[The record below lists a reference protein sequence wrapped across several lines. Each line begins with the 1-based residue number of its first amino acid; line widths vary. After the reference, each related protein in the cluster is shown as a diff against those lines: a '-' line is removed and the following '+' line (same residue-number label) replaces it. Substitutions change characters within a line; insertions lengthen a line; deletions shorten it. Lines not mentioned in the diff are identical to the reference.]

1 MGVTGLSVLT
11 ADIFS
16 GNALTE
22 SDRIGIDRGRGVGA
36 LSESSGSDYQ

>member
-1 MGVTGLSVLT
+1 MDVTGISVMT

-22 SDRIGIDRGRGVGA
+22 SNRMSIDRGRGAGA
-36 LSESSGSDYQ
+36 LSESSRSDYQ